1 MSTLLTRS
9 PADRRLHDGGLW
21 PAADEPERLGDLP
34 SPRHDDRT
42 GPEHHDRTGPKRE
55 DLTGP
60 TLDDVISRA
69 WEVLRADVPAACPA
83 CGGEL
88 EPRHSAGAGV
98 VGGRC
103 NSCGAT
109 LW

>member
-1 MSTLLTRS
+1 MSTALLTAGRWFHEHGDEDDRRFHEHGDEE
-9 PADRRLHDGGLW
+9 DRRL
-21 PAADEPERLGDLP
+21 
-34 SPRHDDRT
+34 DDP
-42 GPEHHDRTGPKRE
+42 G
-55 DLTGP
+55 GP

-88 EPRHSAGAGV
+88 LPRESAGAGV

-103 NSCGAT
+103 SSCGAT
-109 LW
+109 LS

>member
-1 MSTLLTRS
+1 MSALLTRS
-9 PADRRLHDGGLW
+9 PATRGIRGELPPPADDWRR
-21 PAADEPERLGDLP
+21 
-34 SPRHDDRT
+34 DDPT
-42 GPEHHDRTGPKRE
+42 GPRDDE
-55 DLTGP
+55 LIGP

-69 WEVLRADVPAACPA
+69 WEVLLADVPAACPA

-88 EPRHSAGAGV
+88 LPRHSAGAGV

-103 NSCGAT
+103 DRCGTT

>member
-1 MSTLLTRS
+1 MSALLTRS
-9 PADRRLHDGGLW
+9 PAAHHGREEEPDQAVGQ
-21 PAADEPERLGDLP
+21 PVDEPLDDLA
-34 SPRHDDRT
+34 
-42 GPEHHDRTGPKRE
+42 
-55 DLTGP
+55 GP

-88 EPRHSAGAGV
+88 LPRESAGAGI

-103 NSCGAT
+103 DSCGAT

>member
-1 MSTLLTRS
+1 MSALLTR
-9 PADRRLHDGGLW
+9 D
-21 PAADEPERLGDLP
+21 PAAGR
-34 SPRHDDRT
+34 DDCADAGPFDDST
-42 GPEHHDRTGPKRE
+42 GPRDD
-55 DLTGP
+55 DLVGP

-69 WEVLRADVPAACPA
+69 WEVLRADVPAVCPT

-88 EPRHSAGAGV
+88 IPRHSAGAGV

-103 NSCGAT
+103 DSCGTT

>member
-1 MSTLLTRS
+1 MTALLTRN
-9 PADRRLHDGGLW
+9 
-21 PAADEPERLGDLP
+21 PAARRVREGDCP
-34 SPRHDDRT
+34 PPTD
-42 GPEHHDRTGPKRE
+42 P
-55 DLTGP
+55 TGP

-69 WEVLRADVPAACPA
+69 WEVLRADIPAACPA

-88 EPRHSAGAGV
+88 LPRVSAGAGV

-103 NSCGAT
+103 YSCGTT

>member
-1 MSTLLTRS
+1 MSTTLLTPVRFHEGDCPS
-9 PADRRLHDGGLW
+9 HGDEARRRL
-21 PAADEPERLGDLP
+21 
-34 SPRHDDRT
+34 DDP
-42 GPEHHDRTGPKRE
+42 G
-55 DLTGP
+55 GP

-88 EPRHSAGAGV
+88 LPRESAGAGI

-103 NSCGAT
+103 DSCGAT

>member
-1 MSTLLTRS
+1 MSALLTPGR
-9 PADRRLHDGGLW
+9 
-21 PAADEPERLGDLP
+21 PAARRMREGDCDHRP
-34 SPRHDDRT
+34 VPTDQ
-42 GPEHHDRTGPKRE
+42 
-55 DLTGP
+55 GP

-83 CGGEL
+83 CRGEL
-88 EPRHSAGAGV
+88 LPRASAGAGI

-103 NSCGAT
+103 DSCGAA

>member
-1 MSTLLTRS
+1 MSTALLTR
-9 PADRRLHDGGLW
+9 G
-21 PAADEPERLGDLP
+21 PAALRFGEGDSPPRPDE
-34 SPRHDDRT
+34 
-42 GPEHHDRTGPKRE
+42 
-55 DLTGP
+55 TGP

-88 EPRHSAGAGV
+88 LPRESAGAGI

-103 NSCGAT
+103 ESCGAT

>member
-1 MSTLLTRS
+1 MSLLLTRS
-9 PADRRLHDGGLW
+9 PGARHGGEDERDEALGR
-21 PAADEPERLGDLP
+21 PLDEPLGDLA
-34 SPRHDDRT
+34 
-42 GPEHHDRTGPKRE
+42 
-55 DLTGP
+55 GP

-88 EPRHSAGAGV
+88 LPRESAGAGI

-103 NSCGAT
+103 ESCGTT
-109 LW
+109 LS

>member
-1 MSTLLTRS
+1 MSALLTRS
-9 PADRRLHDGGLW
+9 PAARHGRK
-21 PAADEPERLGDLP
+21 DEPDETAGRGDDEPLGDLA
-34 SPRHDDRT
+34 
-42 GPEHHDRTGPKRE
+42 
-55 DLTGP
+55 GP

-88 EPRHSAGAGV
+88 LPRESAGAGI

-103 NSCGAT
+103 ESCGTT

>member
-1 MSTLLTRS
+1 MSTALLTAGPGALRFHEGDCS
-9 PADRRLHDGGLW
+9 HGDEERRRLDD
-21 PAADEPERLGDLP
+21 PA
-34 SPRHDDRT
+34 
-42 GPEHHDRTGPKRE
+42 
-55 DLTGP
+55 GP

-88 EPRHSAGAGV
+88 LPRESAGAGI

-103 NSCGAT
+103 ASCGAT

>member
-1 MSTLLTRS
+1 MTALLTIDDA
-9 PADRRLHDGGLW
+9 PTVDDGPL
-21 PAADEPERLGDLP
+21 
-34 SPRHDDRT
+34 DD
-42 GPEHHDRTGPKRE
+42 
-55 DLTGP
+55 GP

-88 EPRHSAGAGV
+88 LPQSSHEGRV

-103 NSCGAT
+103 DSCGVS
-109 LW
+109 LS

>member
-1 MSTLLTRS
+1 MSALLTRDADS
-9 PADRRLHDGGLW
+9 RHEGDLEGPADDAGRFDDS
-21 PAADEPERLGDLP
+21 AAPPLD
-34 SPRHDDRT
+34 
-42 GPEHHDRTGPKRE
+42 

-88 EPRHSAGAGV
+88 LPRHSAGAGV

-103 NSCGAT
+103 ESCGTT

>member
-1 MSTLLTRS
+1 MTALLTIDDPQTFDDG
-9 PADRRLHDGGLW
+9 PAI
-21 PAADEPERLGDLP
+21 
-34 SPRHDDRT
+34 DD
-42 GPEHHDRTGPKRE
+42 
-55 DLTGP
+55 GP

-88 EPRHSAGAGV
+88 LPQASAEGGI

-103 NSCGAT
+103 ESCGT
-109 LW
+109 SLS

>member
-1 MSTLLTRS
+1 MSALLTRN
-9 PADRRLHDGGLW
+9 
-21 PAADEPERLGDLP
+21 PAARLVREAAGPPVDEPARLGDP
-34 SPRHDDRT
+34 T
-42 GPEHHDRTGPKRE
+42 GPGRDDP
-55 DLTGP
+55 TGP

-83 CGGEL
+83 CGGEML
-88 EPRHSAGAGV
+88 PRHSAGGGV

-103 NSCGAT
+103 DGCGTT